1 MKKRMIIMLIIVG
14 LIMGGVF
21 GFKIFTGMMIK
32 KYMSSM
38 GAPPQTV
45 STTVAGNQDWKL
57 QLEAVGS
64 LRAVKGVDIANE
76 LEGAVAEIH
85 FDSGDDVKEGT
96 LLIKQRADDDIAKL
110 HSLEALAKLADT
122 TYKRDQKQFKVQAVA
137 QATLDADA
145 ANLASAKAQVVQQQ
159 ALVDKKFIHAPFSG
173 HLGIR
178 NVDVGQYLTPGTAI
192 VTLQQLDPVYL
203 DFYLPQQAV
212 AQIKAGQDVTVKN
225 DAYPDQTFS
234 GKIAAINPKVDP
246 ATRNVQ
252 VRAELPNPDRSLLP
266 GMYATAKI
274 EVGETQH
281 YLTLP
286 QTAITYN
293 PYGNTVFLAEEKGKD
308 ENNKKENGGEPQ
320 YAAKQTFV
328 TTGDTRGDQV
338 AVVKGV
344 KEGDQVVS
352 SGQIKLQNGS
362 PLKID
367 NSVQPAN
374 EENPQPKDQ

>member
-1 MKKRMIIMLIIVG
+1 MLVIVG
-14 LIMGGVF
+14 LILGGVF
-21 GFKIFTGMMIK
+21 GFQIFKGMMIK

-38 GAPPQTV
+38 SAPVQTV
-45 STTVAGNQDWKL
+45 STRAAGYQDWKP
-57 QLEAVGS
+57 QLESVGS

-76 LEGAVAEIH
+76 QEGAVAEIH
-85 FDSGDDVKEGT
+85 FDSGDDVKEGK
-96 LLIKQRADDDIAKL
+96 LLLKQRADDDIAHL
-110 HSLEALAKLADT
+110 HSLQALAKLAET
-122 TYKRDQKQFKVQAVA
+122 TYKRDELQFKAQAVA
-137 QATLDADA
+137 QATLDADK
-145 ANLASAKAQVVQQQ
+145 ANLDSAKAQMVQQQ
-159 ALVDKKFIHAPFSG
+159 ALVDKKFIRAPFSG

-178 NVDVGQYLTPGTAI
+178 NVDIGQYLAAGTAI
-192 VTLQQLDPVYL
+192 VTLQQLDPIYL
-203 DFYLPQQAV
+203 DFFLPQQDV
-212 AQIKAGQDVTVKN
+212 AQIKVGQPVTVKN
-225 DAYPDQTFS
+225 DAYPDKSFS
-234 GKIAAINPKVDP
+234 GKVAAINPKVDS

-252 VRAELPNPDRSLLP
+252 VRAELPNPDRALLP

-274 EVGETQH
+274 EVGELQH

-308 ENNKKENGGEPQ
+308 DKGEIK

-338 AVVKGV
+338 AILKGI
-344 KEGDQVVS
+344 KEGDVVVT

-367 NSVQPAN
+367 NSVQPSN
-374 EENPQPKDQ
+374 DVNPQVKDQ